1 MRQPVHTSVS
11 LLIVAAAFGCQS
23 RSPFTRTPADVA
35 LDEPCRYMGTFHRE
49 SRWRV
54 EKLREHGSL
63 SFDEWACMT
72 HELKQLDIVFSA
84 ECKRREVG
92 VAEISDDQRARYRSC
107 VEPDRVDLADCAVL
121 SRDLTPLS
129 GSCP

>member
-1 MRQPVHTSVS
+1 MGQPAQTAVA

-23 RSPFTRTPADVA
+23 RSPFTRTPADIA

-54 EKLREHGSL
+54 EKLREHGTL

-72 HELKQLDIVFSA
+72 RELKQLDVTFSA

-92 VAEISDDQRARYRSC
+92 VAEISDNQRARYRSC
-107 VEPDRVDLADCAVL
+107 VGPDRIGFADCAVL
-121 SRDLTPLS
+121 SRDSTTLS